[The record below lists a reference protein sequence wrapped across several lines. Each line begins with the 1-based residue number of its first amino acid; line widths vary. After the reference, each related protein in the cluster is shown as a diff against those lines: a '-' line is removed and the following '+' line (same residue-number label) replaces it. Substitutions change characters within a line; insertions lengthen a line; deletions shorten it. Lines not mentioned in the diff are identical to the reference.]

1 MVLRGGRRVKK
12 QEGGLK
18 NKKIEEL
25 DTSIEERKKKSPRE
39 QDAFG
44 DFSEVSRR
52 REDSLPFVC

>member
-1 MVLRGGRRVKK
+1 M
-12 QEGGLK
+12 
-18 NKKIEEL
+18 EEL
-25 DTSIEERKKKSPRE
+25 DTSMEERKKKSPRE

>member
-12 QEGGLK
+12 QEEGLK
-18 NKKIEEL
+18 NKKIGEL

-44 DFSEVSRR
+44 DF
-52 REDSLPFVC
+52 FGG

>member
-1 MVLRGGRRVKK
+1 MVKK

-25 DTSIEERKKKSPRE
+25 DTSIEERKRKVPESRMLS
-39 QDAFG
+39 G
-44 DFSEVSRR
+44 TFSEVSRR